1 MAIKPRMGTQ
11 NALSTYTVF
20 FFFNSTIKQNKEL
33 IVTTLLNLENIK

>member
-20 FFFNSTIKQNKEL
+20 FFYSTIKQNKEL